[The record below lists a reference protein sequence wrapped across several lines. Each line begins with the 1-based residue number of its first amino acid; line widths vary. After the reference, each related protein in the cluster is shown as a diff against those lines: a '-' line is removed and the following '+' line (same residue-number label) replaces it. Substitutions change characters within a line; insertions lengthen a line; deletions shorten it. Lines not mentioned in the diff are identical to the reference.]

1 MTRRRTVAIFDLDNT
16 LLEGDTD
23 TLWAEFLHQ
32 KGLMD
37 EAFIQKMRDFFL
49 DHQNA
54 TMDIEAYAECTYS
67 PLRTYPLERMEAL
80 RAEFLD
86 QTARRTRPAMLE
98 RVDWHRRKEHTVVM
112 ITNSHGFITERIADQ
127 LGFSE
132 RICTQAEFKDGRFTG
147 RLAGVPAYRE
157 GKIIRLS
164 AWMVEHRLNLDASWA
179 YSDSYTDLP
188 LLSLV
193 ANPVAVTPDDQLRRH
208 AQEHRWRLMEF
219 AESSSPAGP
228 MRIRITSP

>member
-1 MTRRRTVAIFDLDNT
+1 MNRRLPVAVFDLDNT
-16 LLEGDTD
+16 VLQGDTD

-37 EAFIQKMRDFFL
+37 EAFIRKMRDFFT

-54 TMDIEAYAECTYS
+54 TMDMDAYAECTFS
-67 PLRTYPLERMEAL
+67 PLTTYPLDQMKAL
-80 RAEFLD
+80 REEFLE
-86 QTARRTRPAMLE
+86 RTSGRIRPAMLE
-98 RVDWHRRKEHTVVM
+98 RVDWHRERKHVVVM

-132 RICTQAEFKDGRFTG
+132 RICTQAEFKDGKYTG
-147 RLAGVPAYRE
+147 RLAGIPAYRD
-157 GKIIRLS
+157 GKIQRLS
-164 AWMVEHRLNLDASWA
+164 TWLRKHRLNLGGSWA

-193 ANPVAVTPDDQLRRH
+193 ENPVAVTPDRALRRH
-208 AQEHRWRLMEF
+208 AQEMGWNLMEF
-219 AESSSPAGP
+219 KEDCPKGP
-228 MRIRITSP
+228 MSLGTASF